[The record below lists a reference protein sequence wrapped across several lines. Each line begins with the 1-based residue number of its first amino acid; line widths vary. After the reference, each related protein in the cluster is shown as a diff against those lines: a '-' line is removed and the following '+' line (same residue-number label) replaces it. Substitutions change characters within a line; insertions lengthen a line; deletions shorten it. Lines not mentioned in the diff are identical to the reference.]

1 MYKIYADGTLI
12 YDSTLEDYH
21 ISKGQITKEADKS
34 GSFVFSLHPSHF
46 YYDSFVQLK
55 TVVTVYKDSRIVF
68 RGRVLN
74 YKADYWNN
82 KELTCEG
89 ELGFFQD
96 SIIRPYSVTGTPAE
110 VFTKFVN
117 EHNAQV
123 DEFKRFKI
131 GTVTVTDP
139 NGRIA
144 RDNTGYETTLTNLT
158 SRLLEDATGGH
169 FYVTHGDDG
178 RDLIPTIHYV
188 ADFPVTAPQVIEF
201 GSNLRDY
208 AKTVSAEDIATAII
222 PLGATINDGNSE
234 TSDPRLTIASVN
246 DGQDYIHSPEAVALR
261 GWIVKAVEWDDITEP
276 ANLLSRA
283 REYLAT
289 VVNQAV
295 TLELKAI
302 DLHLLDRS
310 IASYNVCEYVHVVS
324 RPHNFAAVMLCNKQT
339 IDLLKPENDSLV
351 LGHTFYT
358 FTESQARTVS
368 NLRRIETKTVA
379 TLNKALVNIVT
390 RLDALEGVTF
400 VVVVTDSRNAADALL
415 SSVGQLVVAGQTIAS
430 ARVDVTTN
438 SRSVTVEYTLKSN
451 ISTARTVVVNGQTL
465 GTVSAAGDTVT
476 TTVAVSSGSEL
487 TINFT

>member
-1 MYKIYADGTLI
+1 
-12 YDSTLEDYH
+12 
-21 ISKGQITKEADKS
+21 
-34 GSFVFSLHPSHF
+34 
-46 YYDSFVQLK
+46 
-55 TVVTVYKDSRIVF
+55 
-68 RGRVLN
+68 
-74 YKADYWNN
+74 
-82 KELTCEG
+82 
-89 ELGFFQD
+89 
-96 SIIRPYSVTGTPAE
+96 
-110 VFTKFVN
+110 
-117 EHNAQV
+117 
-123 DEFKRFKI
+123 
-131 GTVTVTDP
+131 
-139 NGRIA
+139 
-144 RDNTGYETTLTNLT
+144 
-158 SRLLEDATGGH
+158 
-169 FYVTHGDDG
+169 
-178 RDLIPTIHYV
+178 V

-222 PLGATINDGNSE
+222 PLGATIKDDNGE
-234 TSDPRLTIASVN
+234 TVDPRLTIASVN
-246 DGQDYIHSPEAVALR
+246 GGQDYIHSPEAVALR

-400 VVVVTDSRNAADALL
+400 VVVATDAHGSTDILL
-415 SSVGQLVVAGQTIAS
+415 TSVGQLVVAGQTVAS
-430 ARVDVTTN
+430 ARVDVTAN

-451 ISTARTVVVNGQTL
+451 IGTARTVVVNGQTL
-465 GTVSAAGDTVT
+465 GTVSAAGDTVK